1 MRCPCTREL
10 LLAALAVSMAFAP
23 SLRAQEYRAKI
34 TGTVTDSSK
43 AIIPNATVQIHN
55 LDTNEITMVKTK
67 SRRCRACWSSPNS
80 RSFCLTG
87 SQLSLI
93 SCA

>member
-1 MRCPCTREL
+1 
-10 LLAALAVSMAFAP
+10 MAFAP

-55 LDTNEITMVKTK
+55 LDTNEITTVKT
-67 SRRCRACWSSPNS
+67 NS
-80 RSFCLTG
+80 AGIYSVPYLHPGQRYDVILAPTG
-87 SQLSLI
+87 
-93 SCA
+93 